1 MSLLIS
7 VRCRP
12 ILSIGLLPLLCLSIF
27 FFKNSIDYNSH
38 CNIVDNIIVP
48 AIDSITV
55 ILLVKLLLLLFVVVY
70 ISEDSERLMVVNAAI
85 GQKITTR
92 PTIAPTTDNIDDN
105 DKNNNATIIM

>member
-1 MSLLIS
+1 M
-7 VRCRP
+7 
-12 ILSIGLLPLLCLSIF
+12 
-27 FFKNSIDYNSH
+27 
-38 CNIVDNIIVP
+38 
-48 AIDSITV
+48 
-55 ILLVKLLLLLFVVVY
+55 VY